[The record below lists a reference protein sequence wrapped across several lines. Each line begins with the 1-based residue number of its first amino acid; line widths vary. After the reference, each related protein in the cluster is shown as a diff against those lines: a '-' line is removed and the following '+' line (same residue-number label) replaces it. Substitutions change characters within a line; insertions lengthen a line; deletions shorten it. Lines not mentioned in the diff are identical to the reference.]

1 MIPKK
6 NRKHLLINIK
16 PMKLN
21 IGSNAER
28 IEGYKSVDLFAEAD
42 YKDDVR
48 TMATFPNDSVEEVRA
63 FHLLEHLPNKDV
75 MPAMKAVWRILSPGG
90 RFVIEVPSLP
100 GVLKQF
106 LETPEED
113 RWGYRLWTIF
123 GMQNEPGQFHMTGFS
138 DKRITDMLKSAGFS
152 NVSTVVSYSEK
163 YMQEVI
169 DVEAVK

>member
-1 MIPKK
+1 
-6 NRKHLLINIK
+6 
-16 PMKLN
+16 MKLN

-48 TMATFPNDSVEEVRA
+48 TMTTFPSNSVEEVRA
-63 FHLLEHLPNKDV
+63 FHLLEHLPDKDV
-75 MPAMKAVWRILSPGG
+75 GPAMRAILRILEPGG

-123 GMQNEPGQFHMTGFS
+123 GLQSDEGQFHKTGFS
-138 DKRITDMLKSAGFS
+138 DRRIHAMLKEAGFS
-152 NVSTVVSYSEK
+152 FVKTEVSYSEK
-163 YMQEVI
+163 YAQEVI
-169 DVEAVK
+169 DVEAIK